1 MPIKHIRVIR
11 EPFKH
16 PMSVNLAMRSIL
28 ALSLAS
34 VVMASL
40 LPGAFADRDADL
52 EFAGALEE
60 TLGHFWAIELN
71 LDEKNAQ
78 LAAVHATHPI
88 AELYDSMKPTLNDA
102 DPALDTRF
110 QTVLTE
116 LKDKATTTVTRAQ
129 AQAAVDDAK
138 DLVETVRDTVVAE
151 GESADPDFKLL
162 LMKGLLE
169 TSIAEY
175 GEAVTDGAITEAAE
189 FQDGSAFVWRSQQ
202 IFNEI
207 KSDLDSGEA
216 AEIEGLY
223 TDLWTAYDEVASPD
237 EVETL
242 AGGIINEIDDIVDAN
257 RQADLEFAG
266 ALEETLGHFW
276 AIELNLDEKNAQLA
290 AVHATHP
297 IAELYD
303 SMKPTLNDADSAL
316 DTRFQ
321 TVLTELKDKATTTVT
336 RAQAQAA
343 VDDAKD
349 LVETVRDT
357 VVAEGESAD
366 PDFKL
371 LLMKGLLETS
381 IAEYGEAVTDGAITE
396 AAEFQDGSAFVWRS
410 QQIFNE
416 IKSDLDTSDAETIE
430 GLYGDLW
437 TAYDE
442 VASPDEVETLAGGII
457 SKIDEITGFGGEGN
471 SLLNYVATIKTLL
484 TDAKSEYRQGN
495 TDLALSY
502 ATKAYLDNYE
512 FLEGP
517 LIDAG
522 ERELMEEVEVMMR
535 EELRQMIRDGAP
547 VSEVD
552 EQIDLILIKMDTVE
566 MIVPEFGAIVMVVLA
581 SAMAVLVVVNMRS
594 RLTIWR

>member
-1 MPIKHIRVIR
+1 MFC
-11 EPFKH
+11 ESFKH
-16 PMSVNLAMRSIL
+16 TTFVKSVMNGIAML
-28 ALSLAS
+28 FVAS
-34 VVMASL
+34 VVAVSL
-40 LPGAFADRDADL
+40 LPGAFADTKADL

-71 LDEKNAQ
+71 LDERNAQ

-102 DPALDTRF
+102 DSALDARF

-116 LKDKATTTVTRAQ
+116 LRDKATVDISRDQ

-138 DLVETVRDTVVAE
+138 ELVETVRDTVIDAGV
-151 GESADPDFKLL
+151 SADPNFRLL

-169 TSIAEY
+169 TSVAEY

-202 IFNEI
+202 IFDEI
-207 KSDLDSGEA
+207 KSDVDEHA
-216 AEIEGLY
+216 AEEIEGFY
-223 TDLWTAYDEVASPD
+223 AELWVAYDQVESPD
-237 EVETL
+237 TVGTL
-242 AGGIINEIDDIVDAN
+242 AGGIINEIDEIIDASKK
-257 RQADLEFAG
+257 ADLEFAG

-276 AIELNLDEKNAQLA
+276 AIELNLDERNAQLA

-316 DTRFQ
+316 DARFQ
-321 TVLTELKDKATTTVT
+321 TVLTELRDKATVDIS
-336 RAQAQAA
+336 RDQAQAA
-343 VDDAKD
+343 VDDAKE

-357 VVAEGESAD
+357 VIDAGVSAD
-366 PDFKL
+366 PNFRL

-381 IAEYGEAVTDGAITE
+381 VAEYGEAVTDGAITE

-410 QQIFNE
+410 QQIFDE
-416 IKSDLDTSDAETIE
+416 IKSDVDEHAAEEIE
-430 GLYGDLW
+430 GFYAELW
-437 TAYDE
+437 VAYDQVE
-442 VASPDEVETLAGGII
+442 SPDTVGTLAGGII
-457 SKIDEITGFGGEGN
+457 NEINEITGVNEESN
-471 SLLNYVATIKTLL
+471 NLLNYVETIKTLL

-495 TDLALSY
+495 VDLALSY
-502 ATKAYLDNYE
+502 VTKAYLDNYE

-517 LIDAG
+517 LVDAG
-522 ERELMEEVEVMMR
+522 ERELMVEVEVLMR

-547 VSEVD
+547 ISEVD

-566 MIVPEFGAIVMVVLA
+566 MIVPEFGAVVM
-581 SAMAVLVVVNMRS
+581 MVLVSAVAALVVINMRS
-594 RLTIWR
+594 RLAIWP